1 MSNLLAAAATATPI
15 TPAKKNDGWSEEKSP
30 KTPTTVSIRKMAV
43 LTAAIALNIC
53 GPKFA
58 GELVQSI
65 EKDHEQYQ
73 QNLLTAVSEVC
84 ELAGDLIVREQ
95 I

>member
-15 TPAKKNDGWSEEKSP
+15 TNSNENDVCSDEKSANI
-30 KTPTTVSIRKMAV
+30 PTTVSIRSMAV
-43 LTAAIALNIC
+43 LAAAIALNIC

-73 QNLLTAVSEVC
+73 QNLLTVVSEVR
-84 ELAGDLIVREQ
+84 ELAGDLILRA
-95 I
+95 